1 MCANG
6 AQTYLSYYHIIKGV
20 FYLKTLKSISGAKIW
35 FLALSAFVGL
45 SSLNSAMALFI
56 RPDGAIL
63 GIGELL
69 PALEHLP
76 FGAALFKNYIFAAVI
91 LLLACAV
98 PNAAAAV
105 LIFKERLEGIWMVLV
120 CGVAAAILRG
130 AKLWA
135 LSPDVYLP
143 DFLLMAAAIL
153 QIISAAAVLI
163 YRMSTRKKKNGA
175 QK

>member
-6 AQTYLSYYHIIKGV
+6 AQTYLSYYYIIKGV
-20 FYLKTLKSISGAKIW
+20 FHLKIPKSISGAKIW

-45 SSLNSAMALFI
+45 SSAMALFI

-163 YRMSTRKKKNGA
+163 YRMSMRKKKNGA

>member
-1 MCANG
+1 MK
-6 AQTYLSYYHIIKGV
+6 S
-20 FYLKTLKSISGAKIW
+20 LKDISGAKIW

-56 RPDGAIL
+56 RPDGSIL
-63 GIGELL
+63 GIGGLL
-69 PALEHLP
+69 PALERLP
-76 FGAALFKNYIFAAVI
+76 LGTALFQNYIFAAVM
-91 LLLACAV
+91 LLFACAV

-105 LIFKERLEGIWMVLV
+105 LVCKEKSSGMWMVLI
-120 CGVAAAILRG
+120 CGIIAAALRA

-143 DFLLMAAAIL
+143 DFLLMAAAVL
-153 QIISAAAVLI
+153 QIVSAAAVLI
-163 YRMSTRKKKNGA
+163 YRMSMRKKKSGA

>member
-6 AQTYLSYYHIIKGV
+6 AQTHLSYYHIIKGV
-20 FYLKTLKSISGAKIW
+20 FHLKTLKSISGAKIW

-63 GIGELL
+63 GIGEFL

-98 PNAAAAV
+98 PRNA
-105 LIFKERLEGIWMVLV
+105 
-120 CGVAAAILRG
+120 LRG
-130 AKLWA
+130 FGWCSFAGSPPQSFAEQSFGRSLPMFICQIFCLWRRQ
-135 LSPDVYLP
+135 
-143 DFLLMAAAIL
+143 F
-153 QIISAAAVLI
+153 
-163 YRMSTRKKKNGA
+163 YR
-175 QK
+175 

>member
-1 MCANG
+1 MK
-6 AQTYLSYYHIIKGV
+6 S
-20 FYLKTLKSISGAKIW
+20 LKDLSGAKIW

-56 RPDGAIL
+56 RPDGSIL
-63 GIGELL
+63 GIGGLL
-69 PALEHLP
+69 PALERLP
-76 FGAALFKNYIFAAVI
+76 LGTALFQNYIFAAVM

-105 LIFKERLEGIWMVLV
+105 LVCKEKPFGMWMVLI
-120 CGVAAAILRG
+120 CGIVAAALRA

-143 DFLLMAAAIL
+143 DFLLMAAAVL

-163 YRMSTRKKKNGA
+163 YRMSMRKKKSGA